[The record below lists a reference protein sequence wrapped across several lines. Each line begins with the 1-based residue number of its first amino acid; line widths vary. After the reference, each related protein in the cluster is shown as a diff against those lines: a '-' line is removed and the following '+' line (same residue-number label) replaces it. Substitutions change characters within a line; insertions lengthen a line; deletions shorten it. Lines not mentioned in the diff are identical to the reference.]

1 MSTWAATMLK
11 KVFHSDDY
19 TLSSE
24 VIDPHVKSKPD
35 FLIEKLTDED
45 ELVRHLYV
53 ELKKV
58 GGDHFE
64 KALDQAT
71 KHIRATIEEGSETV
85 KECFVVVQKGLDIGF
100 FEYHARQED
109 LEEEGIPN
117 FRGCVSLTQIFSTD
131 QDMPYTDED
140 LMDPVENEYNRNYDP
155 MDKIDQ
161 SLRRYVR
168 FDHKCRRIIV
178 PTRLEDLKLLSFGN
192 YKGNDPDLLRIRDDA
207 RLYTVPCVLNIE
219 QNQEL
224 IDYLFHYMSL
234 QAGTKNNYT
243 RSLKVR
249 TRTGL

>member
-19 TLSSE
+19 AMSSE
-24 VIDPHVKSKPD
+24 VIDPHENSKPD
-35 FLIEKLTDED
+35 FLIEKLTDQNK
-45 ELVRHLYV
+45 LVRHLYV

-71 KHIRATIEEGSETV
+71 KHIRATIEEESETV
-85 KECFVVVQKGLDIGF
+85 KECFVVVQRGLDIGF

-109 LEEEGIPN
+109 LEGIPN
-117 FRGCVSLTQIFSTD
+117 FRGCVSLTQVFTTD
-131 QDMPYTDED
+131 EDMPYTDQD
-140 LMDPVENEYNRNYDP
+140 LMLNQDTRSYDP

-161 SLRRYVR
+161 SLQRYVK
-168 FDHKCRRIIV
+168 FDDKNQRIIV
-178 PTRLEDLKLLSFGN
+178 PSTLEGLKLLSFGN
-192 YKGNDPDLLRIRDDA
+192 YSGNDTNLLQIRDDA

-219 QNQEL
+219 QDRVL

-234 QAGTKNNYT
+234 QTPRKIIPDP
-243 RSLKVR
+243 
-249 TRTGL
+249 